1 MFGGNF
7 LTFFGVQVVQVG
19 LGEFASALFGH
30 GAFDHSHGVFG
41 QDADGWVDRID
52 LAFTKLAVDRD
63 HFGLERDQHVTNAAL
78 QEGGGGVASALGQ
91 HGHVLEQLAH
101 KLGGLCVGAALLLHI
116 TPGSQIGITAIAT
129 GLGVDHDHLDA
140 GLDEVV
146 PVLDGLGV
154 AVAGEEQHGGRGG
167 GCVVGELL
175 VPVLGHHTGVG
186 EEVDVG
192 RGVHG
197 HHVGI
202 QAIGH
207 GACHGAGACVGLVDL
222 HVFAGG
228 LLVMGDEGCVV
239 ILVEL
244 TCHVVRA
251 VEQGG
256 LGKCC
261 ARGGKN
267 GGGDEGLDLECH
279 AASKDGVV
287 NLFSTMAR
295 TGVSVKD

>member
-1 MFGGNF
+1 M
-7 LTFFGVQVVQVG
+7 
-19 LGEFASALFGH
+19 
-30 GAFDHSHGVFG
+30 
-41 QDADGWVDRID
+41 
-52 LAFTKLAVDRD
+52 
-63 HFGLERDQHVTNAAL
+63 
-78 QEGGGGVASALGQ
+78 
-91 HGHVLEQLAH
+91 
-101 KLGGLCVGAALLLHI
+101 
-116 TPGSQIGITAIAT
+116 
-129 GLGVDHDHLDA
+129 
-140 GLDEVV
+140 
-146 PVLDGLGV
+146 
-154 AVAGEEQHGGRGG
+154 
-167 GCVVGELL
+167 
-175 VPVLGHHTGVG
+175 
-186 EEVDVG
+186 
-192 RGVHG
+192 
-197 HHVGI
+197 
-202 QAIGH
+202 
-207 GACHGAGACVGLVDL
+207 GLVDL